1 MATPPSSQSII
12 SQRGNH
18 TIPKRSAKV
27 HGSITNDNSQRNKK
41 KRHHPPPQMEEE
53 AHYNNEEQKKQV
65 PVVQIDATQHLG
77 DSHQYKEK
85 KRKVDGSDGT
95 RY

>member
-1 MATPPSSQSII
+1 
-12 SQRGNH
+12 
-18 TIPKRSAKV
+18 
-27 HGSITNDNSQRNKK
+27 
-41 KRHHPPPQMEEE
+41 MEEE

>member
-1 MATPPSSQSII
+1 MDRSQMS
-12 SQRGNH
+12 
-18 TIPKRSAKV
+18 
-27 HGSITNDNSQRNKK
+27 NSQRNKK

-65 PVVQIDATQHLG
+65 PVVQIGATQHLG
-77 DSHQYKEK
+77 DSNQYKEK

-95 RY
+95 QY